1 MPSMRESSESWASAD
16 LGKDRV
22 LVLGVDGF
30 LSLWKTFWKT
40 DGRNIFS
47 AIHWATVWHRPKG
60 FLEEECILCC
70 RGAANVTAFTDGTA
84 LPPGLASPV
93 SLHCWSAQLREAK
106 VLGTLK
112 PLLRSLL
119 DIWDPRLGLGEHRVH
134 PWPQVLSSLLY
145 LHYWSPT
152 KIEASFH
159 QHQANQ
165 DNTYLNFIYS
175 LNRQDRQRVAV
186 ETKALERWCDMT
198 RSHSRRLREPGI
210 DRGFLTPSPNDLSIG
225 AR

>member
-1 MPSMRESSESWASAD
+1 MPRMREGWAGAD

-22 LVLGVDGF
+22 LVLGVDGS
-30 LSLWKTFWKT
+30 LSLRNKFWKT
-40 DGRNIFS
+40 DGRNICLV
-47 AIHWATVWHRPKG
+47 IHWVTVASSQG
-60 FLEEECILCC
+60 LLEKECILCY
-70 RGAANVTAFTDGTA
+70 RGTANGTAFSDGTA
-84 LPPGLASPV
+84 VPPGLASPAPLMV
-93 SLHCWSAQLREAK
+93 YSAQKGQPGGDIKAPA
-106 VLGTLK
+106 VLHA
-112 PLLRSLL
+112 LL
-119 DIWDPRLGLGEHRVH
+119 DIWDPHLGVGEHRVH

-145 LHYWSPT
+145 LHYWNPT

-210 DRGFLTPSPNDLSIG
+210 DRGFLTPSPNHLSIG